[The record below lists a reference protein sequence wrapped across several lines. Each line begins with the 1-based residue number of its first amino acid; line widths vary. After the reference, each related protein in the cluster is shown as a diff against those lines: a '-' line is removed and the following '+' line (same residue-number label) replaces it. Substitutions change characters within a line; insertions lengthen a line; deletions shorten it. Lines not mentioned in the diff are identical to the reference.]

1 MRLSFLIL
9 SLLFLIPLSCA
20 KEEQLNLMSQQESA
34 IDKFVET
41 LADSR
46 VVVEDGVWRVVMEE
60 GSGSG
65 EAVAGDSLKINYA
78 AYIFNS
84 GKGALY
90 DTNIKSVANEA
101 GLEMDFD
108 FMQPKWVVVGKG
120 KLLSG
125 MDRGLISVKKGERC
139 YVIFSARHGF
149 GNTQIGLVPKM
160 SPLLIEVWVLDV
172 KKN

>member
-1 MRLSFLIL
+1 MRLTLLIALIL
-9 SLLFLIPLSCA
+9 FFIPLSCA

-34 IDKFVET
+34 IDKYVNT
-41 LADSR
+41 LTNSG

-60 GSGSG
+60 GSGTT
-65 EAVAGDSLKINYA
+65 EAVAGDSLLINYA

-84 GKGALY
+84 GKGDLY
-90 DTNIKSVANEA
+90 DTNVKSVANEA

-108 FMQPKWVVVGKG
+108 LLQPRWVVVGKG
-120 KLLSG
+120 KLLTG

-160 SPLLIEVWVLDV
+160 SPLLIEVWVVDV

>member
-1 MRLSFLIL
+1 
-9 SLLFLIPLSCA
+9 
-20 KEEQLNLMSQQESA
+20 MSQQESA

-41 LADSR
+41 FTDSR
-46 VVVEDGVWRVVMEE
+46 VVVEDGVWRVIMEE
-60 GSGSG
+60 GVGTT
-65 EAVAGDSLKINYA
+65 EAAAGDSVRINYA

-90 DTNIKSVANEA
+90 DTNVKSVANEA
-101 GLEMDFD
+101 GLDMDFSVL
-108 FMQPKWVVVGKG
+108 QPKWVLVGRG

-125 MDRGLISVKKGERC
+125 LDIGLISVKKGERC
-139 YVIFSARHGF
+139 YIIFSSRHGF

-160 SPLLIEVWVLDV
+160 SPLLIEVWIQDV

>member
-9 SLLFLIPLSCA
+9 SLLFLILLSCA
-20 KEEQLNLMSQQESA
+20 KEEQLNVMSQQESA

-46 VVVEDGVWRVVMEE
+46 VVVEDGVWRVVMQE
-60 GSGSG
+60 GSGSV

-84 GKGALY
+84 GKGDLY

-108 FMQPKWVVVGKG
+108 LLQPRWVVVGKG

-125 MDRGLISVKKGERC
+125 LDRGLISVKKGERC

-160 SPLLIEVWVLDV
+160 SPLLVEVWVLDV

>member
-1 MRLSFLIL
+1 MRFTSLIALLIFLV
-9 SLLFLIPLSCA
+9 PLSCA

-34 IDKFVET
+34 IDKFAET
-41 LADSR
+41 FADSR

-60 GSGSG
+60 GSGTT
-65 EAVAGDSLKINYA
+65 EAVAGDSLRINYA
-78 AYIFNS
+78 AYIFSS

-90 DTNIKSVANEA
+90 DTNVKSVANEA
-101 GLEMDFD
+101 GLELDFD
-108 FMQPKWVVVGKG
+108 LLQPRWVIVGRG

>member
-1 MRLSFLIL
+1 MRVISLIV
-9 SLLFLIPLSCA
+9 LIIILVPLSCA

-34 IDKFVET
+34 IDKYVKS
-41 LADSR
+41 LANSG
-46 VVVEDGVWRVVMEE
+46 VVVEDGVWRVVMDE
-60 GSGSG
+60 GSGTI
-65 EAVAGDSLKINYA
+65 EAVAGDSLQINYA

-84 GKGALY
+84 GKGDLY
-90 DTNIKSVANEA
+90 DTNVKSVANEA

-108 FMQPKWVVVGKG
+108 LLQPRLVVLGRG

-139 YVIFSARHGF
+139 YLIFSARHGF